1 MSWREQWQITG
12 TEDYENNT
20 NLAHPETNHL
30 QSCALLSFVTRS
42 ADSTAVSKTKPGAE
56 KQPQP

>member
-12 TEDYENNT
+12 TEDYENT
-20 NLAHPETNHL
+20 NLSHSETNHL
-30 QSCALLSFVTRS
+30 ESCALPSFVPRS
-42 ADSTAVSKTKPGAE
+42 ADSTSVSKAKPGAE